1 MELPSCELVFSR
13 HKKMKLSLILSTAV
27 LQLADAAAV
36 QKRTVDV
43 AELEHYWSYGR
54 SEPVYPTPETKGL
67 GDWADAYAKGK
78 SLVAQMTDEEKNN
91 ITYGFS
97 STTTGCSGVT
107 GSVPR
112 LGYPGVCLQ
121 DAASGVR
128 GTDMVN
134 AYASGLHIG
143 ASWNRDLA
151 YDHAHYMGAEFKRK
165 GVNVALGP
173 VVGPLGRMARG
184 GRNWEGYSND
194 PYLAGSL
201 VKNTVRGLQESV
213 VACLKHWIGNE
224 QETNRNTPALLEG
237 SYNQS
242 VSSNI
247 DDKTIHELYMWPFQD
262 AVKAGAGSVMCSYNR
277 LNNSYSCQNSKTING
292 LLKGELG
299 FQGFVVSDWNAQHTG
314 IASAAAGLDMVMP
327 DSPYW
332 ENGNLS
338 LAVKNGSLASTRLD
352 DMATRIVSTWYKYA
366 ELENPG
372 FGLPVSLLTPHE
384 LVDAR
389 DPDSKPTILQGAVEG
404 HVLVKNT
411 DNALPLSNPRLLSL
425 FGYDGIAATRNTM
438 DDLSWS
444 LWTMGLDNT
453 LTYPNGTAVDPTH
466 LEYTFLSSANP
477 NDHGP
482 GVALNGTMISGGGSG
497 SSTPSYIDAPFDA
510 FQRQAYEDSTFL
522 AWDFAS
528 QAPTVNPASEACIVF
543 INEAAAEGW
552 DRPYVADPYS
562 DTLVENVAGQCNNT
576 MVVIHNAGV
585 RLVDRWID
593 HPNITAVIFAHL
605 PGQDSGR
612 ALVEVMYGKQSPSGR
627 LPYTVAKNESDY
639 GSLLSPVV
647 PTGTEDIYY
656 PQSNFTE
663 GVYIDYKAFEAKN
676 ITPRYEFGYGLT
688 YTTFSYSS
696 LAIAANTTANTS
708 YLPPGTTIAE
718 GGLPSL
724 WDVVV
729 TVTCT
734 VSNTGSFPA
743 AEVAQLYLGIP
754 GGPAKVLRGFEKQ
767 LIQPGSEGKVS
778 FDLTRRDLSTWDV
791 EKQSWGLQEGVYE
804 VYVGKSVLDI
814 QLTGTLTI

>member
-1 MELPSCELVFSR
+1 MG
-13 HKKMKLSLILSTAV
+13 LSLIFTTAA

-36 QKRTVDV
+36 QKRTSN
-43 AELEHYWSYGR
+43 ATELEYYWSYGR
-54 SEPVYPTPETKGL
+54 SEPVYPTPETAGL

-78 SLVAQMTDEEKNN
+78 SLVAQMTDEEKDN
-91 ITYGFS
+91 ITYGYS
-97 STTTGCSGVT
+97 STTNGCSGNS

-112 LGYPGVCLQ
+112 LGFPGLCLQ

-151 YDHAHYMGAEFKRK
+151 YERAHYMGAEFKRK

-184 GRNWEGYSND
+184 GRNWEGFSND
-194 PYLAGSL
+194 PYLAGALAKTSI
-201 VKNTVRGLQESV
+201 TGLQESV
-213 VACLKHWIGNE
+213 VACLKHWIGYE
-224 QETNRNTPALLEG
+224 QETSRNPTSL
-237 SYNQS
+237 YNQS

-247 DDKTIHELYMWPFQD
+247 DDKTMHELYMWPFQD

-277 LNNSYSCQNSKTING
+277 VNNSYSCQNSRTMNG

-299 FQGFVVSDWNAQHTG
+299 FQGFVVSDWYAQHTG
-314 IASAAAGLDMVMP
+314 IAGAEAGLDMVMP
-327 DSPYW
+327 DSTYW
-332 ENGNLS
+332 DNGTLS
-338 LAVKNGSLASTRLD
+338 LAVQNGSLSSTRLD
-352 DMATRIVSTWYKYA
+352 DMATRIVTAWYKYA

-372 FGLPVSLLTPHE
+372 FGMPVSLLAPHE

-389 DPDSKPTILQGAVEG
+389 DPDSKPAILQEAVEG

-411 DNALPLSNPRLLSL
+411 NNALPLQGPKLLSL
-425 FGYDGIAATRNTM
+425 FGYDAIAAARNTM
-438 DDLSWS
+438 DDLSFS
-444 LWTMGLDNT
+444 LWSMALDNT
-453 LTYPNGTAVDPTH
+453 LSYPNGTAVVPSELD
-466 LEYTFLSSANP
+466 EIFLSSSSPYNS
-477 NDHGP
+477 GP

-510 FQRQAYEDSTFL
+510 FQRQAYEDNTFL

-528 QAPTVNPASEACIVF
+528 QDPLVNQGSEACIVF

-552 DRPYVADPYS
+552 DRPYLADSYS

-576 MVVIHNAGV
+576 MVVIHNAGI

-593 HPNITAVIFAHL
+593 HPNITAVIYAHL

-639 GSLLSPVV
+639 GALLN
-647 PTGTEDIYY
+647 PTISAGTQDLYY
-656 PQSNFTE
+656 PQSNFSE

-676 ITPRYEFGYGLT
+676 ITPRYEFGYGIT
-688 YTTFSYSS
+688 YTTFSYSDLTIS
-696 LAIAANTTANTS
+696 LNHTANTS
-708 YLPPGTTIAE
+708 YIPPGTTIAE

-724 WDVVV
+724 WDIIA

-734 VSNTGSFPA
+734 ISNTGSVAA

-767 LIQPGSEGKVS
+767 LIHPGNNTHVS

-791 EKQSWGLQEGVYE
+791 EKQSWGLQAGSYA